1 LKTVALV
8 IDYQNL
14 HLSAHYLFAK
24 NSPIYSSL
32 LHPLSFANVLLVRR
46 AILHPNLS
54 ATFSISRV
62 DVFRGLPSNKREPR
76 NYSRNLSQKSEWER
90 DRRVS
95 IYHRDLK
102 YFPDGSAPSEKG
114 IDVMIALKFVEL
126 SRSGIY
132 DLVILASHDSDLE
145 PALESKI
152 KHERTSI
159 ETVSWAGRNR
169 LNPQGMKIWNTVMTY
184 DDFRESLDPRDY
196 SKIGLKR
203 KN

>member
-1 LKTVALV
+1 M
-8 IDYQNL
+8 
-14 HLSAHYLFAK
+14 
-24 NSPIYSSL
+24 
-32 LHPLSFANVLLVRR
+32 
-46 AILHPNLS
+46 
-54 ATFSISRV
+54 
-62 DVFRGLPSNKREPR
+62 
-76 NYSRNLSQKSEWER
+76 
-90 DRRVS
+90 S

-159 ETVSWAGRNR
+159 ETVSWTGRNR

-184 DDFRESLDPRDY
+184 ADFRESLDTRDY